1 MGLLIVG
8 ILAGILIFFFAS
20 ASWFYR
26 GCVRDAEAK
35 RDEAI
40 SMAARAL
47 EAKQNAEDG
56 FSKAKAYFDER
67 NKLPLVALF
76 TEEQLEKLTGILSER
91 LFMSNV
97 RTTDKVQ

>member
-8 ILAGILIFFFAS
+8 ILAGILIFFFGA
-20 ASWFYR
+20 AAWFYR

-35 RDEAI
+35 RDEAV

-56 FSKAKAYFDER
+56 FSKAKLYFDER
-67 NKLPLVALF
+67 NKIPLVALF
-76 TEEQLEKLTGILSER
+76 TEEQMDKLAGILSER

-97 RTTDKVQ
+97 RTTEKIQ